1 MPAFENNYPGAAS
14 LIQDIGKKMVVSLR
28 GGRMFIGF
36 LRIID
41 QFVDR
46 QCCSSQCCGTYSCR
60 NKFCDVPQGILLIRG
75 ENIIII
81 GDLNPEVNIDEKLER
96 VSEKE
101 IYKLQQEQTA
111 ARKELA
117 KKRAELFAMRGLGLP
132 DFLDIMFDDT

>member
-14 LIQDIGKKMVVSLR
+14 LIQDIGKKMAVSLR

-41 QFVDR
+41 QFGNVVLHNAVER
-46 QCCSSQCCGTYSCR
+46 IHVE

-75 ENIIII
+75 ENITII

-96 VSEKE
+96 VSEEE

-111 ARKELA
+111 ARKELT

>member
-41 QFVDR
+41 Q

>member
-1 MPAFENNYPGAAS
+1 
-14 LIQDIGKKMVVSLR
+14 MVVSLR

-41 QFVDR
+41 QFGKV
-46 QCCSSQCCGTYSCR
+46 SCYIHR
-60 NKFCDVPQGILLIRG
+60 STGNVVLHNAVERIHVENKFCDVPQGILLIRG